1 MYFFQICELIK
12 IEFQIKHIFK
22 SQIRIFI
29 YKMNFSIFL
38 VYLIPRYF
46 LELLLTPKLKDNTS
60 KILYDFDPP
69 SKRCQC
75 PIRNKSFVFS
85 SMNYLRS

>member
-38 VYLIPRYF
+38 VDLIPQYF

-60 KILYDFDPP
+60 KILYDF
-69 SKRCQC
+69 
-75 PIRNKSFVFS
+75 I
-85 SMNYLRS
+85 

>member
-1 MYFFQICELIK
+1 
-12 IEFQIKHIFK
+12 
-22 SQIRIFI
+22 
-29 YKMNFSIFL
+29 MNFIIFL
-38 VYLIPRYF
+38 VDLIPQYF
-46 LELLLTPKLKDNTS
+46 LELLLTPKLRDNIN

-69 SKRCQC
+69 SKRWQC